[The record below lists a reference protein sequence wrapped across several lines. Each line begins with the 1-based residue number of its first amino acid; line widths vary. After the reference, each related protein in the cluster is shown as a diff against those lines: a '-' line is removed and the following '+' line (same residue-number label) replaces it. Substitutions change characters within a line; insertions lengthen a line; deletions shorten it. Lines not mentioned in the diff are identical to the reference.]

1 MKEYMKYMV
10 VCIICLF
17 VAGCLARTKPPYLV
31 EEYIFEYDLPEV
43 KLNLPSDFT
52 VKICRFSVAQSFNS
66 KAMVFKPSPH
76 RVSTYTYHRW
86 RVNPADMVTDFIV
99 RDFKGLGDI
108 KAVFSYREIES
119 ARYMIEGGIEEFLQ
133 AKEDS
138 QWRAIL
144 SVNVT
149 FIDCSEKEI
158 QDRVVFQKRYRFQ
171 QILEGETPEGLAKGM
186 SMNMRNFSMA
196 LIEDISRLVLER

>member
-1 MKEYMKYMV
+1 MKGHVKYIA
-10 VCIICLF
+10 VCIICIF

-43 KLNLPSDFT
+43 KLDLPSDFA

-99 RDFKGLGDI
+99 RDFKGLDGI
-108 KAVFSYREIES
+108 KAVFSYKDIES

-133 AKEDS
+133 AKIDS
-138 QWRAIL
+138 QWKAIL
-144 SVNVT
+144 TVNIT
-149 FIDCSEKEI
+149 LIDSSKKEI

-171 QILEGETPEGLAKGM
+171 HILEEETPEGLAKGM
-186 SMNMRNFSMA
+186 SMNMRHLSLT
-196 LIEDISRLVLER
+196 LIEDISRVVLER